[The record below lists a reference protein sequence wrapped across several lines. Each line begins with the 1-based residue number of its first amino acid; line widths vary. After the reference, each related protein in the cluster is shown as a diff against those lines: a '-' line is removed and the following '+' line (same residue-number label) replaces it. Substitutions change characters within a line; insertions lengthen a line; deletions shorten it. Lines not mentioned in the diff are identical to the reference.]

1 MGLLIQFG
9 ETQFPNNTI
18 WGVFI
23 KSPFSGLLWL
33 CGLGGGGGGGGRK
46 IYQIYCKYTPLYCG
60 LGGGGRGGRR
70 ISSAG
75 NGARFIA
82 THHTGS
88 AAPPPNIFYF

>member
-33 CGLGGGGGGGGRK
+33 CGVGGGGGEGEG
-46 IYQIYCKYTPLYCG
+46 YTKYIVNILHYT
-60 LGGGGRGGRR
+60 
-70 ISSAG
+70 AG
-75 NGARFIA
+75 
-82 THHTGS
+82 
-88 AAPPPNIFYF
+88 